1 MVQTNNKDA
10 FYFPHDSNAKD
21 DPKIVEMTEEMQ
33 LEGYGIYWVLIE
45 TLREQPNY
53 KYPLKLI
60 PALARRY
67 YTDKEKV
74 LKIINNYGLFIV
86 DEDNNFS
93 SESLNRRMKIA
104 NEKRESA
111 RNAGKKGAAIKKIK
125 SMKEDVH
132 TTHYNLVLSTSEYDS
147 LVEEFGQDKI
157 EGMINNIKTYA
168 EKYVSRYDSFDSVIR
183 TWIKRDMKPK
193 KETNINKDDP
203 FFLNEI
209 LGNS

>member
-1 MVQTNNKDA
+1 MVKTNSKDA

-21 DPKIVEMTEEMQ
+21 DPKIVEMTEDMQ

-67 YTDKEKV
+67 YTDKEKM
-74 LKIINNYGLFIV
+74 LKVINNYGLFIV
-86 DEDNNFS
+86 DENNNFS

-111 RNAGKKGAAIKKIK
+111 RNAGKKGAAIRKIK
-125 SMKEDVH
+125 SMKEDVY
-132 TTHYNLVLSTSEYDS
+132 TTHYNLVLSTSEYDN
-147 LVEEFGQDKI
+147 LVEEFGQGKVDT
-157 EGMINNIKTYA
+157 MIGNIKSYA
-168 EKYVSRYDSFDSVIR
+168 EKYVSKYDSFESVLR
-183 TWIKRDMKPK
+183 TWIKKDLKPK
-193 KETNINKDDP
+193 NENINKDDP
-203 FFLNEI
+203 FYINEL